1 MVGIVGRPWKTQDP
15 MSEFRFGGLVLRTG
29 GRTDSTDLSPDE
41 MREVE
46 SDLWLAV
53 NDPLGLH
60 TLARFLDAT
69 TGFGDDQVLEVVL
82 ERIREGRISVEYER
96 NRTVDPSLGLAAVT
110 LMRLAEAEPINDEDF
125 SVAIELIGEDHEPL
139 AGIRYRLELPD
150 GKISEGVTGDDGQ
163 AFLWGLTKAG
173 DCKLTFPDLDT
184 EAWESVESTP
194 L

>member
-1 MVGIVGRPWKTQDP
+1 
-15 MSEFRFGGLVLRTG
+15 
-29 GRTDSTDLSPDE
+29 

-53 NDPLGLH
+53 SDPLGLR

-69 TGFGDDQVLEVVL
+69 AVFGDEQVLEIIL
-82 ERIREGRISVEYER
+82 ERIRDGRISVEYER
-96 NRTVDPSLGLAAVT
+96 NRTVDPSLGTAAVT
-110 LMRLAEAEPINDEDF
+110 LMRLAKAEPIQDEDF
-125 SVAIELIGEDHEPL
+125 SIAIELIGEDDEPL
-139 AGIRYRLELPD
+139 AGVRYRLELPD
-150 GKISEGVTGDDGQ
+150 GKISEGVTGADGQ
-163 AFLWGLTKAG
+163 AFLWGLTKPG